1 MRYYSSGP
9 ISCATSLTKLLQR
22 FWRQGKGRWWRKLW
36 VLVGAILLPTDKA
49 RIVSLLPRKW
59 STLWEV
65 ERVVRDWWPS
75 RLILRRSVADWAR
88 TLYIVDTLKDV
99 GLPSAFTDVVHYCI
113 SMPSI
118 KMLWR
123 GEALESFNPS
133 RVIRQGDPISPY
145 LFVLCMERLSQMI
158 NVAVDSN
165 LWKPIQLGRKGP
177 KLSHLVFVDD
187 LILYVE
193 AFMNQVEIV
202 NACLHFFCESLGEK
216 ASKEKTSF
224 FF

>member
-1 MRYYSSGP
+1 M
-9 ISCATSLTKLLQR
+9 IKLLFVTLAIEQN
-22 FWRQGKGRWWRKLW
+22 RKNFNIPIVTPMLL
-36 VLVGAILLPTDKA
+36 VL
-49 RIVSLLPRKW
+49 S
-59 STLWEV
+59 
-65 ERVVRDWWPS
+65 
-75 RLILRRSVADWAR
+75 
-88 TLYIVDTLKDV
+88 
-99 GLPSAFTDVVHYCI
+99 
-113 SMPSI
+113 
-118 KMLWR
+118 LWR